1 VTRPARAVA
10 FAAAAVV
17 ASACHAGTGADPGL
31 IASALARP
39 GVGWS
44 QHDVEHFR
52 LYAVEGSYAAAH
64 LPALGAAAE
73 RARTHD
79 LELLGDPVYPRRVT
93 LLFVPTREAMRS
105 FVGWPAGGWGV
116 AAENGAFFVASDS
129 LSPALRHEL
138 MHVFSWNQWGT
149 PFGGPGGGQW
159 ISEGLATYAVG
170 GCQDIGVHTLAATYA
185 GTGQLLP
192 WTDLATRFDV
202 RTLASYAQ
210 AGSIVAFVRERFGD
224 AGLRRLWRDGLPGL
238 EAATGIS
245 VDRLERLWRAVLA
258 AAPPTA
264 RPEDGR
270 SLAARVR
277 RQGCER
283 T

>member
-1 VTRPARAVA
+1 MTRPARAVA
-10 FAAAAVV
+10 FAAAAAV
-17 ASACHAGTGADPGL
+17 AAACHPSTAADPGL

-39 GVGWS
+39 DVQWS

-52 LYAVEGSYAAAH
+52 LYAMRGSYAAAH

-73 RARTHD
+73 LARSHD
-79 LELLGDPVYPRRVT
+79 LELLGAPTYPRRVT

-138 MHVFSWNQWGT
+138 MHVFSWNRWGT
-149 PFGGPGGGQW
+149 PFGGAGEGQW

-192 WTDLATRFDV
+192 WTQLATRFDV

-210 AGSIVAFVRERFGD
+210 AGSIVAWVRERFGD
-224 AGLRRLWRDGLPGL
+224 AALRRLWRDGLPGL
-238 EAATGIS
+238 AVATGVP
-245 VDRLERLWRAVLA
+245 VDRLEREWRTMLES
-258 AAPPTA
+258 APPTA

-283 T
+283 S

>member
-1 VTRPARAVA
+1 MT
-10 FAAAAVV
+10 AAVLLS
-17 ASACHAGTGADPGL
+17 SACHPNTSGTTGL

-39 GVGWS
+39 DVQWS
-44 QHDVEHFR
+44 QQDVEHFR
-52 LYAVEGSYAAAH
+52 LYAVRGSYAAAH
-64 LPALGAAAE
+64 LPALAAAAE
-73 RARTHD
+73 RARSHD
-79 LELLGDPVYPRRVT
+79 LELLGDATYARRVT

-138 MHVFSWNQWGT
+138 MHVFSWNRWGT
-149 PFGGPGGGQW
+149 PFGGAGDGQW
-159 ISEGLATYAVG
+159 ISEGLATYAGG

-192 WTDLATRFDV
+192 WAELATRFDV

-210 AGSIVAFVRERFGD
+210 AGSIVAYVRERFGD

-238 EAATGIS
+238 EAATGMP
-245 VDRLERLWRAVLA
+245 VDRLEREWRTMLTS
-258 AAPPTA
+258 APPTA